1 MSQQDEIAQLRA
13 LIAQLTERV
22 YALEQAVRAQGVA
35 MRRGE
40 PQHAAP
46 PIQRASKVTEREQPP
61 HSDRGIPP
69 QPDVARVG
77 QQGPSAP
84 QHVTPVPQPR
94 TPVFSSS
101 VGPQQVTRPPEGD
114 LESRIGSQ
122 WLNRIGIIA
131 TLVGISYF
139 LKYAFE
145 NNWIGPA
152 GRVSIGLLAGIAIV
166 WWSEVFRRKGH
177 LVFSWSLK
185 AIGIGAM
192 YLSLWAAFQIYHLIP
207 DAAAFVAMVLVTAF
221 TAVLSLRQDAEV
233 LAALALVGGFVT
245 PILLSTNQNRE
256 VQLFSYVAVLD
267 VATLALLSLKPWRRL
282 LAFAYAGTQVLFWAW
297 YFSFYRAEF
306 LGITVAFASA
316 FFVIFLIA
324 PLTAHLPDDV
334 SATSRTLVF
343 IPLINAAVF
352 FLTLYGLL
360 EDKHHEL
367 LAWIAVA
374 LAAIYL
380 LLARQIERRG
390 IRDSSSARLLDF
402 IYIALAVGFLTTAI
416 PLKLSAQWITFGWL
430 VESAVLLYVGYHLC
444 SGFLKV
450 LALVS
455 LILGLVRL
463 VAWDSG
469 QVSTLL
475 FNTRFALYLV
485 AIAAVTWALYLGRDE
500 DSDEIRNLRA
510 IGVVA
515 INALAL
521 LALSL
526 EVHDYFQQQID
537 AAYRGLRAGQGR
549 VYWQEFSHLNKL
561 RGFAYSAVWMA
572 YGAVLMW
579 IGFAKRTAFLRW
591 QALVLLAVTI
601 VKVFVYDTSQL
612 ETPYRVLSFIAL
624 GVILLAVSF
633 AYQKDWLKLNVHR
646 DAGSEQ
652 A

>member
-1 MSQQDEIAQLRA
+1 MSQQDEIQQLRA

-22 YALEQAVRAQGVA
+22 YALEQAVAAQRPGIARATDD
-35 MRRGE
+35 R
-40 PQHAAP
+40 AAP
-46 PIQRASKVTEREQPP
+46 TIGPLPPSVDQAQVEGQLPREGQPP
-61 HSDRGIPP
+61 F
-69 QPDVARVG
+69 
-77 QQGPSAP
+77 AP
-84 QHVTPVPQPR
+84 PR
-94 TPVFSSS
+94 TPVFSLNLRQ
-101 VGPQQVTRPPEGD
+101 PRAPEGD

-152 GRVSIGLLAGIAIV
+152 GRVSIGLLAGIAMV
-166 WWSEVFRRKGH
+166 LWSEVFRRKGH
-177 LVFSWSLK
+177 LAFSWSLK

-207 DAAAFVAMVLVTAF
+207 DPAAFATMVLVTAF

-245 PILLSTNQNRE
+245 PILLSTHQNRE
-256 VQLFSYVAVLD
+256 VQLFAYVAVLD
-267 VATLALLSLKPWRRL
+267 IATLALLSLKPWRRL
-282 LAFAYAGTQVLFWAW
+282 LAGAYAGTQILFWAW
-297 YFSFYRAEF
+297 YFSFYRAEL
-306 LGITVAFASA
+306 LGTTVAFASV
-316 FFVIFLIA
+316 FFVIFLVA
-324 PLTAHLPDDV
+324 PLIAHLPDDG

-390 IRDSSSARLLDF
+390 IRDSGSARLLDF

-430 VESAVLLYVGYHLC
+430 VESAVLLSVGYRVA
-444 SGFLKV
+444 SDFLKG
-450 LALVS
+450 LAMVS
-455 LILGLVRL
+455 LSLGVVRL
-463 VAWDSG
+463 IAWDSS

-475 FNTRFALYLV
+475 LNTRFALYLV
-485 AIAAVTWALYLGRDE
+485 AIAAIAWAVYLSRNE
-500 DSDEIRNLRA
+500 PEREIHDFRA
-510 IGVVA
+510 AAVVA
-515 INALAL
+515 INVLAL

-526 EVHDYFQQQID
+526 EVHDYFQQQINSI
-537 AAYRGLRAGQGR
+537 YRANVGGR
-549 VYWQEFSHLNKL
+549 VPQYGRAYYDQFSHVNKL
-561 RGFAYSAVWMA
+561 RDFTYSAVWMA

-579 IGFAKRTAFLRW
+579 VGFVKRTAFLRW

-633 AYQKDWLKLNVHR
+633 AYQKDWLKLNVRR

>member
-1 MSQQDEIAQLRA
+1 MSQPDEIEQLRG
-13 LIAQLTERV
+13 LIAQLTQRV
-22 YALEQAVRAQGVA
+22 YALEQAIASQRPGIA
-35 MRRGE
+35 RGE
-40 PQHAAP
+40 QQHAAP
-46 PIQRASKVTEREQPP
+46 VEAVPDEAQSDGDIAS
-61 HSDRGIPP
+61 GIPP
-69 QPDVARVG
+69 QP
-77 QQGPSAP
+77 QLPP
-84 QHVTPVPQPR
+84 VTQPR
-94 TPVFSSS
+94 TPAVPDVHRQRRS
-101 VGPQQVTRPPEGD
+101 RAPEGN

-145 NNWIGPA
+145 KEWVGPV
-152 GRVSIGLLAGIAIV
+152 GRVSIGLLAGVAIV
-166 WWSEVFRRKGH
+166 WWSERFRSKGH
-177 LVFSWSLK
+177 LAFSWSLK

-207 DAAAFVAMVLVTAF
+207 DMAAFVAMVLVTVL
-221 TAVLSLRQDAEV
+221 TALLSLRQDAEV

-245 PILLSTNQNRE
+245 PILLSTHENRE

-267 VATLALLSLKPWRRL
+267 VAMLALLSLKPWRRL
-282 LAFAYAGTQVLFWAW
+282 LAGAYAGTQVLFWAW

-306 LGITVAFASA
+306 LGITVAFASV
-316 FFVIFLIA
+316 FFVIFLVA
-324 PLTAHLPDDV
+324 PLIAHLPDDIG
-334 SATSRTLVF
+334 ATSRTLVF
-343 IPLINAAVF
+343 VPLINAAVF

-360 EDKHHEL
+360 EDQHHEL
-367 LAWIAVA
+367 LAWIAVT
-374 LAAIYL
+374 LATVYL
-380 LLARQIERRG
+380 LLARQVERRG
-390 IRDSSSARLLDF
+390 IRHSGSARLLDF

-430 VESAVLLYVGYHLC
+430 AESAVLLYVAYRLP
-444 SGFLKV
+444 SSFLKI

-455 LILGLVRL
+455 LVLGLVRL

-469 QVSTLL
+469 QVNTLL

-485 AIAAVTWALYLGRDE
+485 AIAAVAWAVYLARDE
-500 DSDEIRNLRA
+500 RSDDMRNLPG
-510 IGVVA
+510 IGVVV
-515 INALAL
+515 INVLAL

-526 EVHDYFQQQID
+526 EIHDYFQQEINGTYHANVGSGIPQ
-537 AAYRGLRAGQGR
+537 YGR
-549 VYWQEFSHLNKL
+549 VYYEQFSHFSKL
-561 RGFAYSAVWMA
+561 RDFTYSAVWMA

-633 AYQKDWLKLNVHR
+633 AYQKDWLKLNVRR

>member
-1 MSQQDEIAQLRA
+1 MSQLDEIEQLRA
-13 LIAQLTERV
+13 LIAQLTQRV
-22 YALEQAVRAQGVA
+22 YALEQAVAAQGPGIA
-35 MRRGE
+35 LGE
-40 PQHAAP
+40 QQHAAP
-46 PIQRASKVTEREQPP
+46 VEAVPDAAQRERHIAS
-61 HSDRGIPP
+61 GIPP
-69 QPDVARVG
+69 QP
-77 QQGPSAP
+77 QLPP
-84 QHVTPVPQPR
+84 VTQPR
-94 TPVFSSS
+94 TPAAPDVHR
-101 VGPQQVTRPPEGD
+101 RPLSRVPEGD

-145 NNWIGPA
+145 KEWVGPA

-166 WWSEVFRRKGH
+166 WWSERFRSKGH
-177 LVFSWSLK
+177 LAFSWSLK

-207 DAAAFVAMVLVTAF
+207 DMAAFVAMVLVTVL

-233 LAALALVGGFVT
+233 LAALALVGGFIT
-245 PILLSTNQNRE
+245 PILLSTHQNRE

-267 VATLALLSLKPWRRL
+267 LAMLALVSLKPWRRL
-282 LAFAYAGTQVLFWAW
+282 LAGAYAGTQVLFWAW

-306 LGITVAFASA
+306 LGITVAFASV
-316 FFVIFLIA
+316 FFVIFLVA
-324 PLTAHLPDDV
+324 PLIAHLPDDIG
-334 SATSRTLVF
+334 ATSRTLVF
-343 IPLINAAVF
+343 VPLINAAVF

-367 LAWIAVA
+367 LAWIAVT
-374 LAAIYL
+374 LATVYL
-380 LLARQIERRG
+380 LLARQVERRG
-390 IRDSSSARLLDF
+390 IRHSGSARLLDF

-430 VESAVLLYVGYHLC
+430 VESAVLLYVAYRLP
-444 SGFLKV
+444 SSFLKI

-455 LILGLVRL
+455 LVLGLVRL

-469 QVSTLL
+469 QVNTLL

-485 AIAAVTWALYLGRDE
+485 AIAAVAWAVYLARDE
-500 DSDEIRNLRA
+500 RGDDMRNLPG
-510 IGVVA
+510 IGVVV
-515 INALAL
+515 INVLAL

-526 EVHDYFQQQID
+526 EIHDYFQQEINGIYHANVGSGIPQYGR
-537 AAYRGLRAGQGR
+537 AYYEQ
-549 VYWQEFSHLNKL
+549 FSHVSKL
-561 RGFAYSAVWMA
+561 RDFTYSAVWMA

-633 AYQKDWLKLNVHR
+633 AYQKDWLKLNVRR
-646 DAGSEQ
+646 DVGSEQ